1 MIRSTDIEDTY
12 KGGAF
17 LRVWSVSSSG
27 QAICAQDAHATAATE
42 QATLDATTASNAKIR
57 VALAA
62 VDGLEAAKR
71 VAEPDGDIPKT
82 VTETDIDGN
91 ETVRPYRAWAE
102 YDAAQATIDGAT
114 EATNQFALVR
124 SLGVQSETLPKTETT
139 TEPIFSEPVTTTEMV
154 LDEEGNPVLDEEG
167 NTTTQE
173 VVTEGVDTGEVRE
186 IVTVV
191 KGETVPNPDYAAW
204 KAAWDA
210 VDADLN
216 G

>member
-1 MIRSTDIEDTY
+1 MRQSKDVKSLY
-12 KGGAF
+12 KGDTMC
-17 LRVWSVSSSG
+17 RQYSVLETG
-27 QAICAQDAHATAATE
+27 QPDAVVAPLVVADTDAD
-42 QATLDATTASNAKIR
+42 TLDAAKAKNDKIIAALTAAE
-57 VALAA
+57 A
-62 VDGLEAAKR
+62 VESAKR
-71 VAEPDGDIPKT
+71 INEPDGDIPKT

-91 ETVRPYRAWAE
+91 ETERPFKAWAE

-114 EATNQFALVR
+114 DATNQFALVR

-216 G
+216 

>member
-17 LRVWSVSSSG
+17 LRVWSVDSSG
-27 QAICAQDAHATAATE
+27 QAICAVDAHATADVE

-57 VALAA
+57 TALAA

-71 VAEPDGDIPKT
+71 VPEPDGDIPKT

-91 ETVRPYRAWAE
+91 ETERPYKAWAE
-102 YDAAQATIDGAT
+102 YDAAQATIAGAT
-114 EATNQFALVR
+114 DATNQFALVR
-124 SLGVQSETLPKTETT
+124 SMGVQTETLPKTETT
-139 TEPIFSEPVTTTEMV
+139 TEPI
-154 LDEEGNPVLDEEG
+154 LDEEGNDS
-167 NTTTQE
+167 
-173 VVTEGVDTGEVRE
+173 GETRDV
-186 IVTVV
+186 VTVV
-191 KGETVPNPDYAAW
+191 KGETITNPDYAAW

-216 G
+216 

>member
-17 LRVWSVSSSG
+17 LRVWSVNDSG
-27 QAICAQDAHATAATE
+27 QCVCAQDAHATADVE

-57 VALAA
+57 VALAEVDA
-62 VDGLEAAKR
+62 VESASR
-71 VAEPDGDIPKT
+71 INEPDAEVPKT
-82 VTETDIDGN
+82 ITSTDMDGEET
-91 ETVRPYRAWAE
+91 TSAHPAWAA
-102 YDAAQATIDGAT
+102 YDAAQATIDGAS
-114 EATNQFALVR
+114 EATNQFVTVR
-124 SLGVQSETLPKTETT
+124 SMGVQTETLPKTETT

-167 NTTTQE
+167 NITTQE

-191 KGETVPNPDYAAW
+191 EGETVPNPDYAAW

>member
-27 QAICAQDAHATAATE
+27 QASCAQDAHPTADTE

-57 VALAA
+57 TALAA

-71 VAEPDGDIPKT
+71 VPEPAEETPKT
-82 VTETDIDGN
+82 ITETDIDGN
-91 ETVRPYRAWAE
+91 ETERPYRAWAE
-102 YDAAQATIDGAT
+102 YDAAQATIEGAT
-114 EATNQFALVR
+114 DATNQFALVR
-124 SLGVQSETLPKTETT
+124 SMGVQSETLPKTETT

-167 NTTTQE
+167 NITTQE

-216 G
+216 

>member
-1 MIRSTDIEDTY
+1 MCRQYSVLETGQPDAVVAPLVVADTDAD
-12 KGGAF
+12 
-17 LRVWSVSSSG
+17 
-27 QAICAQDAHATAATE
+27 
-42 QATLDATTASNAKIR
+42 TLDAAKAKNDKIIAALTAAE
-57 VALAA
+57 A
-62 VDGLEAAKR
+62 VESAKR
-71 VAEPDGDIPKT
+71 INEPDGDIPKT

-91 ETVRPYRAWAE
+91 ETERPFKAWAE

-114 EATNQFALVR
+114 DATNQFALVR